1 MKKELFLSD
10 FNGDLRLRMMC
21 NRVWSKL
28 DLLKFLDLYAIRH
41 LVKKNILVINK
52 SEKTGLPCYTVR
64 DGFIDG

>member
-10 FNGDLRLRMMC
+10 FNGDLRLRSLSTK
-21 NRVWSKL
+21 VWNKL
-28 DLLKFLDLYAIRH
+28 DLLKFLDLYAIRY
-41 LVKKNILVINK
+41 LVRKNILVINK